1 MRYIIDITPI
11 QAKTIQKYLEKGNYG
26 SISQFISTAIE
37 NQLALEENDVNELM
51 PYKPTPEIQRTPNH
65 VAVIAPGNFEKY
77 CLKNIPGFN
86 AVIDAPEYKNLVY
99 ASQSIPENQAWIWGQ
114 INKIFPVKVGVRIL
128 HQLLATKQSIELN
141 EFLEIVAKEAAF
153 IGDKIREYE
162 TKNSRMRG
170 EKISPALPSTDEKS
184 QNRYKFQF
192 MVYLRKDG
200 LMDGAMSLMRFC
212 NVYEEKKK
220 QMIGITESGLKFSSI
235 INPVLDNNDFDMS
248 LNEEESLFYI
258 NHIKENVK
266 GEYAA
271 IQWMLEKIKSEKN
284 TRELLNIEIEKT
296 YGKVWKATDAVI
308 NTQRAGI
315 TARMFELGLIEKEKD
330 GIRVKYEVSENGEKL
345 FLK

>member
-1 MRYIIDITPI
+1 
-11 QAKTIQKYLEKGNYG
+11 
-26 SISQFISTAIE
+26 
-37 NQLALEENDVNELM
+37 
-51 PYKPTPEIQRTPNH
+51 
-65 VAVIAPGNFEKY
+65 
-77 CLKNIPGFN
+77 
-86 AVIDAPEYKNLVY
+86 
-99 ASQSIPENQAWIWGQ
+99 
-114 INKIFPVKVGVRIL
+114 
-128 HQLLATKQSIELN
+128 
-141 EFLEIVAKEAAF
+141 
-153 IGDKIREYE
+153 
-162 TKNSRMRG
+162 
-170 EKISPALPSTDEKS
+170 
-184 QNRYKFQF
+184 
-192 MVYLRKDG
+192 
-200 LMDGAMSLMRFC
+200 
-212 NVYEEKKK
+212 
-220 QMIGITESGLKFSSI
+220 MIGITESGLKFSSI